1 MEGVPTTGVTVATI
15 MGPLRGMKNQQIDNH
30 VHNND

>member
-15 MGPLRGMKNQQIDNH
+15 MEPLRGMKNQQIDNH